1 MKTKATKGDSSVP
14 LPKEDTS
21 SAAPV
26 NRVPLPDIS
35 AEEAETVTVEFLRD
49 TYVDTIRYF
58 LDRKDGKVGEGKME
72 EKSDES
78 ESLEKLLGSME
89 QVLIWFDQGDQWL
102 KDLHDGKLDG
112 EKS

>member
-1 MKTKATKGDSSVP
+1 MKTKATKGDSSIP
-14 LPKEDTS
+14 LPKEDTP
-21 SAAPV
+21 SAVPV
-26 NRVPLPDIS
+26 DRVPLPDIS
-35 AEEAETVTVEFLRD
+35 SEEAESVTVEFLRD

-58 LDRKDGKVGEGKME
+58 LDRKDGKVGDGNME
-72 EKSDES
+72 EKSEES